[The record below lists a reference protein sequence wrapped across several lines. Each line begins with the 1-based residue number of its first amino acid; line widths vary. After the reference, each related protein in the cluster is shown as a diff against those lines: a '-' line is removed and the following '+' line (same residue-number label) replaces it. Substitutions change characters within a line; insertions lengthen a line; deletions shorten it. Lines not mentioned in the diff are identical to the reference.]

1 MPHNSRLSEIIAQT
15 AQTAL
20 DTAAPQNPNDIT
32 TVAHQATIAQNQ
44 QKQDKE
50 FPDHRKRALSSLAAH
65 SRLEK
70 PQTHLSSARESH
82 GNSKER

>member
-32 TVAHQATIAQNQ
+32 TVAHQAMIAKDQHN
-44 QKQDKE
+44 KE
-50 FPDHRKRALSSLAAH
+50 FPNHRQRAVSSLAAH

-70 PQTHLSSARESH
+70 PKTHLSSARESH